1 MPFRDE
7 SSWILES
14 ETAELAFQ
22 GLMNMHSCA
31 YHVKLQTILDAQS
44 KIKEE
49 NKARE
54 ADGVEEKVSKE
65 DNNLQLLGEA
75 KSVKHDIIDVM
86 AIHSSDQLG
95 LDERVAMLN
104 GDQRTIYGC
113 VMNHLHH
120 HKQHD
125 DGDCHCDI
133 KPLRLFI
140 SGVGGT
146 GKSFLIEAIKL
157 LVHRISGS
165 DELTVVVAAPTGLA
179 AFNVGEL
186 TIHRLFQLP
195 MEQRV
200 KWQVMGR
207 SLRVHR
213 KL

>member
-1 MPFRDE
+1 M
-7 SSWILES
+7 SSYKQYW
-14 ETAELAFQ
+14 
-22 GLMNMHSCA
+22 MHS
-31 YHVKLQTILDAQS
+31 LRS
-44 KIKEE
+44 KK
-49 NKARE
+49 KTKPE

-133 KPLRLFI
+133 KPHFDCL
-140 SGVGGT
+140 SV
-146 GKSFLIEAIKL
+146 A
-157 LVHRISGS
+157 LV
-165 DELTVVVAAPTGLA
+165 VLA
-179 AFNVGEL
+179 N
-186 TIHRLFQLP
+186 P
-195 MEQRV
+195 
-200 KWQVMGR
+200 
-207 SLRVHR
+207 S
-213 KL
+213 